1 MGYEE
6 DVQEALVALG
16 PGGTRELAERAL
28 QYAAA
33 REARLMLATQ
43 TVLERWEFGGTA
55 EVCERLG
62 VSKQWLG
69 HVLAGRRPTPAVLTP
84 EPLATLT
91 ATPVWDMADWDAWAE
106 LNRSLL
112 PVELRAIEEVDP
124 FADTPS

>member
-6 DVQEALVALG
+6 DVREALVALG

-33 REARLMLATQ
+33 REARLTFAAESAL
-43 TVLERWEFGGTA
+43 VCEFGGTA

-91 ATPVWDMADWDAWAE
+91 ATPVWDMANWDTWAE
-106 LNRSLL
+106 RN
-112 PVELRAIEEVDP
+112 
-124 FADTPS
+124 